1 MIYNNGNLWME
12 WGQKKKGVE
21 TSEGKIMKKRGDY
34 AFTFH

>member
-1 MIYNNGNLWME
+1 MDGVGE
-12 WGQKKKGVE
+12 KKKKKGVE

>member
-1 MIYNNGNLWME
+1 ME
-12 WGQKKKGVE
+12 WGKKKKKGVE